1 MTPSFVT
8 AADVFGTWLADVERG
23 DPPARYA
30 LAEPFARLD
39 LRPGRLVMLAGAPGS
54 GKTAAILQMAVDLL
68 RLNEG
73 AKLLL
78 ANVEMPPGSLVERIA
93 SRLSGVPLT
102 AIADRTLTA
111 DQRGRVLAA
120 VAAMEPI
127 AGRLAFLAAPFS
139 LEHLAAAGTAFEANV
154 IAADYLQRFAV
165 GDGSK
170 AQREALEAGAAI
182 LRRFCDAGA
191 CVVVASA
198 VARQKGKSGS
208 SYGGLNLASLRGS
221 SELEFGS
228 DAVYLVVPDDADG
241 VRFEC
246 AKNRYGAPV
255 DLQTTFDASVQ
266 TFRAAPS
273 GLAGFD
279 AVTPARGKADKAK
292 GG

>member
-1 MTPSFVT
+1 M
-8 AADVFGTWLADVERG
+8 
-23 DPPARYA
+23 
-30 LAEPFARLD
+30 
-39 LRPGRLVMLAGAPGS
+39 
-54 GKTAAILQMAVDLL
+54 
-68 RLNEG
+68 
-73 AKLLL
+73 
-78 ANVEMPPGSLVERIA
+78 
-93 SRLSGVPLT
+93 
-102 AIADRTLTA
+102 
-111 DQRGRVLAA
+111 
-120 VAAMEPI
+120 
-127 AGRLAFLAAPFS
+127 
-139 LEHLAAAGTAFEANV
+139 
-154 IAADYLQRFAV
+154 